1 MEKTVL
7 VVVGNNLSSS
17 PCGQGIALELSQG
30 SAKAGKTPAA
40 TPGKGIPSI
49 PKSVWTCCV
58 EAVSEYC
65 RVVLDLFPNQYQVC
79 VAAVDEAKCQPIN
92 SWRDE
97 DQDINKV
104 MHVGAHPAMQLGFK
118 RTTKHQ
124 LIFLACVLGVLV
136 RFCLCAGFCL

>member
-17 PCGQGIALELSQG
+17 PCGQGIALELAPG
-30 SAKAGKTPAA
+30 GKAAKASSVKS
-40 TPGKGIPSI
+40 IPSI
-49 PKSVWTCCV
+49 PKSVWTCTV

-65 RVVLDLFPNQYQVC
+65 RVVLDLFPDQYQVC

-97 DQDINKV
+97 DQDISKV
-104 MHVGAHPAMQLGFK
+104 GTSGLSTRLGGVGERSGLSARATLGLW
-118 RTTKHQ
+118 R
-124 LIFLACVLGVLV
+124 VG
-136 RFCLCAGFCL
+136 